1 MKKSILLFA
10 FVTFSLF
17 SCSSSD
23 DNNSSIDTTQLVGT
37 WLLESAKLDGD
48 EVGSSDEANF
58 TSNGRVFYTYYNF
71 GTNGQDITEN
81 ADYTLNGNTI
91 TVTYDDA
98 DPGNETDTFQILEL
112 TSSKLKL
119 KSTDSEGTL
128 IEIYTKQKNRTANSS
143 YTRFGFQANFKV
155 GFVPVKVSL

>member
-1 MKKSILLFA
+1 MKKTILLLA
-10 FVTFSLF
+10 FVSFALF

-37 WLLESAKLDGD
+37 WLLESAKLDGE
-48 EVGSSDEANF
+48 EVGSSDEARF
-58 TSNGRVFYTYYNF
+58 TSNGRAFYTYYNF

-81 ADYTLNGNTI
+81 ADYSLNGNTL

-112 TSSKLKL
+112 TATKLKVR
-119 KSTDSEGTL
+119 SSDEEGTL
-128 IEIYTKQKNRTANSS
+128 IEIYNK
-143 YTRFGFQANFKV
+143 
-155 GFVPVKVSL
+155 

>member
-10 FVTFSLF
+10 FLTFSLF

-37 WLLESAKLDGD
+37 WLLESAKLDGED
-48 EVGSSDEANF
+48 VDSSYKVQF
-58 TSNGRVFYTYYNF
+58 TSAERAKFYYRNPTSNTTFGPDIIENG
-71 GTNGQDITEN
+71 
-81 ADYTLNGNTI
+81 DYSLNGNSFTI
-91 TVTYDDA
+91 TWDDS

-112 TSSKLKL
+112 TSTKLKV

-128 IEIYTKQKNRTANSS
+128 IEIYTK
-143 YTRFGFQANFKV
+143 
-155 GFVPVKVSL
+155 

>member
-37 WLLESAKLDGD
+37 WLLESATLDGD
-48 EVGSSDEANF
+48 EVGSSDEARF
-58 TSNGRVFYTYYNF
+58 TSNGRAFYTYYNF

-81 ADYTLNGNTI
+81 ADYSLNGNTI

-112 TSSKLKL
+112 TSSKLKV

-128 IEIYTKQKNRTANSS
+128 IEIYTK
-143 YTRFGFQANFKV
+143 
-155 GFVPVKVSL
+155 